1 MNELET
7 YYRALTEY
15 KNRIKSNAVCTRYCR
30 TVAKADPANSK
41 IEVVKSECIIEEDWI
56 AAIEKGLVHIG
67 KALAEERQF
76 IRSEGEV
83 KPIEKVKQISKES
96 IEHLARHGNLLTKKA
111 EGNADIIPDKLFT
124 VERLTDYAV
133 YENRFLYMLLCYLRE
148 FVSYRYEKICELS
161 FTYNGTLSIY
171 KSVGSGDG
179 STELEIKVSDVRR
192 NDEYLKACSAV
203 KEKTD
208 RIDLILRT
216 VLMFLST
223 PLMEAVAKSPKLKPP
238 ITETN
243 VLKMNKHFKGAKE
256 LYYFL
261 CAYEKDGFSVE
272 RTVRTLK
279 PLPEDAAEDFSQV
292 AALCTFLTYGYGN
305 GLEGELKKSYEAQLA
320 AERKEEREKL
330 AARIKS
336 LKRRIDETGG
346 GTEEYMLALERR
358 ISDLE
363 ADSAQLAEAQSEIKK
378 LTADNASLCSKIEGL
393 NAKIAEQAEETVTL
407 NETHANEIAAINAAH
422 GNVIESIKLSHG
434 AEIENIKRGHGAEIE
449 KLNVESKRISDG
461 LTAELSEKSN
471 ALTEAETQFKKT
483 LGDLQT
489 QLDLAAQTIK
499 ELKQENTLTEGR
511 LKAVLCESGLI
522 GKEEDFTAEV
532 KFDELERQYKAFK
545 AFFKEEWRTVK
556 KRIRGEI
563 LKPGK
568 SRISADVQENK
579 YETQEKAADA
589 VNDEKVNK
597 ERENEET

>member
-1 MNELET
+1 MNEFET

-15 KNRIKSNAVCTRYCR
+15 KNRIKSNAVCARYSK
-30 TVAKADPANSK
+30 TVAKANPADSK

-56 AAIEKGLVHIG
+56 AAIEKGLVHIE

-96 IEHLARHGNLLTKKA
+96 VEHLARHGNLLTKKP
-111 EGNADIIPDKLFT
+111 ESGADIIPDKLFT

-133 YENRFLYMLLCYLRE
+133 YENRFLYMLLCYLRD

-161 FTYNGTLSIY
+161 FTYNGTLNIK

-179 STELEIKVSDVRR
+179 NTEFEIKVTDVRR
-192 NDEYLKACSAV
+192 NDEYLKANSPV

-238 ITETN
+238 VTETN

-261 CAYEKDGFSVE
+261 CAYEKDGFTVE
-272 RTVRTLK
+272 RTVHALS
-279 PLPEDAAEDFSQV
+279 PFSEDAAEDFAQA
-292 AALCTFLTYGYGN
+292 AALCAFLTYGYGN
-305 GLEGELKKSYEAQLA
+305 GLEGELRKSHEAQLA

-336 LKRRIDETGG
+336 LKRRINETGEG
-346 GTEEYMLALERR
+346 AEEYMLALERR

-363 ADSAQLAEAQSEIKK
+363 ADGAQLIEAQSEIKK
-378 LTADNASLCSKIEGL
+378 LSADKDALHSEIEVL
-393 NAKIAEQAEETVTL
+393 NAKISEQAEEALTL
-407 NETHANEIAAINAAH
+407 NQARADEIAEINAAH
-422 GNVIESIKLSHG
+422 SERIESINLSHVG
-434 AEIENIKRGHGAEIE
+434 EIENINRKHVAEIE
-449 KLNVESKRISDG
+449 KLNEEIKRITYG
-461 LTAELSEKSN
+461 LNAELSEKSN
-471 ALTEAETQFKKT
+471 ELSKAETQFEKAR
-483 LGDLQT
+483 GEMQT
-489 QLDLAAQTIK
+489 QLDASAQEIEK
-499 ELKQENTLTEGR
+499 LKLESALTQGK
-511 LKAVLCESGLI
+511 LKAVLCERGLI
-522 GKEEDFTAEV
+522 EKEEDFTAEV

-545 AFFKEEWRTVK
+545 AFFKEEWRMAK
-556 KRIRGEI
+556 KRIRREI
-563 LKPGK
+563 LKPEK
-568 SRISADVQENK
+568 MQASATAQEVAS
-579 YETQEKAADA
+579 EPQEKAADET
-589 VNDEKVNK
+589 NEDKVN
-597 ERENEET
+597 EEVENEET